1 MIHRQSLPRQWLVAD
16 ERLGEGLIRT
26 VRALPAG
33 TGILFLYRQRPKADR
48 ARLLA
53 RLRRLARG
61 RGILIVDEAAGE
73 AARVHDL
80 RELRAAQ
87 LRGVRI
93 ILLSPMFP
101 TRSHPAWEPL
111 PRMKAA
117 AIVRLAREPIIAL
130 GGMNERRFRRI
141 ARLGFSGWA
150 GIDAY
155 GP

>member
-1 MIHRQSLPRQWLVAD
+1 MTHRQSLPRQWLVAD
-16 ERLGEGLIRT
+16 ERLGDGLIPV
-26 VRALPAG
+26 VRSLPPG

-61 RGILIVDEAAGE
+61 RGIPIVDEAAAE

-80 RELRAAQ
+80 RELRAAR

-93 ILLSPMFP
+93 IFLSPMFAS
-101 TRSHPAWEPL
+101 RSHPAWKPL
-111 PRMKAA
+111 SRMKAA
-117 AIVRLAREPIIAL
+117 AIVRLAPEPVIAL
-130 GGMNERRFRRI
+130 GGVNERRFRRI
-141 ARLGFSGWA
+141 APLGFSGWA